1 MEEAIYGEKN
11 GADYLGAGA
20 VFPTGSKSD
29 AGKPI
34 GISELK
40 RIKENVTVPVV
51 GIGGI
56 GIPNI
61 DDVKSTGID
70 GISLISA
77 ILGQDDIE
85 EAARNL
91 INLWRK

>member
-1 MEEAIYGEKN
+1 M
-11 GADYLGAGA
+11 
-20 VFPTGSKSD
+20 
-29 AGKPI
+29 
-34 GISELK
+34 
-40 RIKENVTVPVV
+40 TVPVV

-77 ILGQDDIE
+77 ILGQDDNE

-91 INLWRK
+91 INLCRIISIHYAKVIISYVFCHTHYYGR